1 MGYGVLRIEF
11 VMPGEL
17 AGHPLAKAH
26 ARLPPPPPPE
36 PPRAPVDTKAV
47 APAQTP
53 AVTGALVQLGVGLAT
68 KAAESLIDAAALW
81 AQPDVARL
89 ECVTPIDGFFGP
101 EGRPCIAEACL
112 VMHDGRNRAGDGRT
126 MLGIFQVVVSADGTA
141 FRFDVAHWE
150 ARSFQN
156 EVEGLRRLFAREE
169 ARDIA
174 LKVEFLSPGAEG
186 LGTRSVFVEQ
196 VFTDIDG
203 DELAVLFE
211 KDQRLPWMAMPRRPA
226 EAGAQLPLNLKVTL
240 LETEKPRQFAAWLL
254 QQAQARKGELS
265 ALVKD
270 AVQKAVDPGHAATE
284 RARQATAADA
294 AFAAYRTAW
303 DDLAAHR
310 KGRPADGDAAAA
322 TWKAGEAVRLAVVES
337 RRTVARAAFDA
348 ADLPWAGDLPVGPPR

>member
-11 VMPGEL
+11 VMPADL
-17 AGHPLAKAH
+17 ADHALARAH
-26 ARLPPPPPPE
+26 ARPLPPQPQQAPE
-36 PPRAPVDTKAV
+36 AQKSPAV
-47 APAQTP
+47 A
-53 AVTGALVQLGVGLAT
+53 GATLVQLGVGLAT

-89 ECVTPIDGFFGP
+89 ECVTPIDGFYGAD
-101 EGRPCIAEACL
+101 GRPAIEHACL
-112 VMHDGRNRAGDGRT
+112 VMHDGSNRAGDGRS

-156 EVEGLRRLFAREE
+156 AVDGIRRLFAHED

-174 LKVEFLSPGAEG
+174 LKFEFLSPGAEG

-203 DELAVLFE
+203 RELKVLFE
-211 KDQRLPWMAMPRRPA
+211 KGQRLPWMAMPRRPA
-226 EAGAQLPLNLKVTL
+226 EAGALLPLNLKVTL

-265 ALVKD
+265 SLVKD
-270 AVQKAVDPGHAATE
+270 AVQKAIDPAHAATE
-284 RARQATAADA
+284 RARLATAAEA

-303 DDLAAHR
+303 DELAAHR
-310 KGRPADGDAAAA
+310 KAKPAEGDALVSW
-322 TWKAGEAVRLAVVES
+322 TSGQTVRQAVLES
-337 RRTVARAAFDA
+337 RRSVARAAFEA
-348 ADLPWAGDLPVGPPR
+348 ADLPWPGDLP